1 MTALKSN
8 LNSDGELIADWQ
20 NNELHL
26 TLNRPERSN
35 ALSPSL
41 VEALI
46 AAFEQAAETDIRLV
60 TLQGNGAHFC
70 AGFDLANLAQMSDEI
85 LAFRL
90 IRIETLLQLIA
101 YAPHL
106 TMVYAHG
113 KTVGAGVDIVA
124 AATHRIAAP
133 ETIMWMPGW
142 QFDIALGT
150 HRLLRR
156 VGQSAALDY
165 LIDGRR
171 ITAPEALRAGL
182 LSQIEPWSA
191 FSAATALLANRAQ
204 KMNPAAFKTLLS
216 ALSVGLPDQEMAL
229 LARSVAKPGIK
240 NRIEAYI
247 EKAKT

>member
-90 IRIETLLQLIA
+90 LRIETLLQLIA

-171 ITAPEALRAGL
+171 ITAPEALQAGL
-182 LSQIEPWSA
+182 LSQIEPSSA

-229 LARSVAKPGIK
+229 LARSVAKQGIK

-247 EKAKT
+247 EKSKT